1 MINWL
6 LDSGHWLNDDGLL
19 MLIFQHLIYSIEALF
34 IAVIIAFPIGC
45 YVGHTGKGA
54 TLLIGSANAM
64 RALPSFGLIILL
76 VILFGPVFESD
87 LAFIVPCLIVLIILA
102 LPPIMMG
109 VYSGIRAINPA
120 VIDAAT
126 GMGYSPLKLL
136 LAVEIPCA
144 LALILS
150 GIRSAALQIV
160 STATIAAYVSLG
172 GLGRLI
178 IDGRAQNDYPQM
190 VAGAFMVG
198 ILALLVDVFF
208 SFLIRFIVSPGLRQR
223 ERRRKKPF
231 LYRITE
237 LSTHS
242 FRSLTKM
249 KLKNL
254 LAVALFSAAVVH
266 VPAAFSADTGALL
279 SSAQRIS
286 PKAS

>member
-19 MLIFQHLIYSIEALF
+19 VLIFQHLIYSIEALF

-45 YVGHTGKGA
+45 YVGLTGKGA
-54 TLLIGSANAM
+54 MLLIGSANAM

-120 VIDAAT
+120 IIDAAT

-136 LAVEIPCA
+136 LTVEIPCA
-144 LALILS
+144 MALILS
-150 GIRSAALQIV
+150 GIRSSALQIV

-223 ERRRKKPF
+223 ERRRKKTIP
-231 LYRITE
+231 
-237 LSTHS
+237 LS
-242 FRSLTKM
+242 
-249 KLKNL
+249 NN
-254 LAVALFSAAVVH
+254 
-266 VPAAFSADTGALL
+266 
-279 SSAQRIS
+279 
-286 PKAS
+286 

>member
-223 ERRRKKPF
+223 ERRRKKTIP
-231 LYRITE
+231 
-237 LSTHS
+237 LSNH
-242 FRSLTKM
+242 
-249 KLKNL
+249 
-254 LAVALFSAAVVH
+254 
-266 VPAAFSADTGALL
+266 
-279 SSAQRIS
+279 
-286 PKAS
+286 

>member
-19 MLIFQHLIYSIEALF
+19 VLIFQHLIYSIEALF

-54 TLLIGSANAM
+54 MLLIGSANAM

-120 VIDAAT
+120 IIDAAT

-136 LAVEIPCA
+136 LTVEIPCA
-144 LALILS
+144 MALILS
-150 GIRSAALQIV
+150 GIRSSALQIV

-223 ERRRKKPF
+223 ERRRKKTIP
-231 LYRITE
+231 
-237 LSTHS
+237 LS
-242 FRSLTKM
+242 
-249 KLKNL
+249 NN
-254 LAVALFSAAVVH
+254 
-266 VPAAFSADTGALL
+266 
-279 SSAQRIS
+279 
-286 PKAS
+286 